1 MILPILAIAPS
12 KQRGRGVFATEAIEA
27 QTILEISPVLV
38 LSMVDR
44 KKAEETMLYNYI
56 FEWGEGHELGALGMG
71 YISIYNH
78 SYQPNCSYQMD
89 FDNELMTITAIHDIA
104 VGEEL
109 FINYNADPEDQSPIW
124 FEAE

>member
-38 LSMVDR
+38 FSMKDR
-44 KKAEETMLYNYI
+44 KKAEETLLYNYI
-56 FEWGEGHELGALGMG
+56 FEWGEGHELGALGLG